1 MANRRT
7 VRNSESRATAVP
19 FSDAYR
25 IENPEEKGRL
35 LAFIERHQT
44 MVQLIPLFL
53 AIALMLLSNFS
64 DDLAGGM
71 SMLSVTGLR

>member
-1 MANRRT
+1 MSYRQI
-7 VRNSESRATAVP
+7 VRNSESRAKTVP
-19 FSDAYR
+19 FSDAHR